1 MTPVPPTHVATPT
14 CRRYDSQAKFIHT
27 FCRYCSVNNI
37 ANPSQSSGKRP
48 HNNDQVT
55 REYHSARASSAGSK
69 KNCRLTCDGNRQSF
83 ACSCSDSSDGLSVNC
98 EYRGFTKI
106 PDGIPDDV
114 ISLNLMHNKIE
125 ELKTDQLDRFGI
137 SVDPQLKTLH
147 MTENPVASLSGQCF
161 LSLRHIEEIDLS
173 SNSITSV
180 EEIPFDKLESLKV
193 LDLSGN
199 SLETIPAGFCPETGQ
214 TVNLH
219 WNPWLCD
226 CSLRPLREC
235 ESLSTQ
241 IKCAMPYQI
250 RGWKIGDL
258 ENADQWM
265 ACGLPRAVSSK
276 VMYIEEGDA
285 VNLACDPEVDPYG
298 DVVWW
303 LVEDET
309 WQARGELTIYVKN
322 DHAGTYVCAHA
333 KDKTKWAFQEVR
345 VIPPE
350 TSPTPPLIPQVS
362 TEGKGSTKSN
372 TTPLKTTPSKNGAT
386 TKGNTTPTKMSPP
399 ENGDSSKSSSTTPLK
414 TTPSE
419 NGAALP
425 AENVQSTPQ
434 SSSSPS
440 QSPGDMSS
448 GNEAGDNTPNRSKP
462 SLTDSAKASTA
473 AGAKTSPKDALA
485 STTKGDASMVDTVE
499 AGKTTTTT
507 QFPWCQKTSTTSGG
521 DGAIG
526 GPLSGSG
533 SQTATPQSGQDG
545 DSGKSRHRGDS
556 VYPGGSGYG
565 QDQTTQ
571 TSSSVSGVGLVAGV
585 LPDGS
590 VVKIPI
596 NEQGSSSGGQET
608 KASPSKRGDMSG
620 LWVIIAVAAIVAT
633 YILIGLL
640 CCIVYRC
647 RKRRKGKAPVVMI
660 EESPEKH
667 GIEGGNESIELVEKN
682 PDLAFTNN
690 ANDQSTDSSIST
702 TDTVKL
708 SNDVASPTKWTAPGF
723 PLALP
728 DQNEDTGQI
737 LDRHSKDP
745 SDRTSGPPRSD
756 ERLTQETAILDDSTG
771 SEDDDEIPENV
782 VNPDKW
788 INPHQLQAIPDQ
800 KPDNRDSVP
809 DVNRSPNGSESFW
822 KNPLTSLDRKKIPE
836 EPFQSKDGDS
846 KTPKSPEDTPDVY
859 PPPDLSDLPLFRS
872 PKGPNDTPSIPDES
886 IWKRLSQIDSISP
899 YNSLTSSPTSSVKN
913 DPSTSSRE
921 PPFKSADSPPA
932 KIQDILSDHLQQK
945 TKQKPADEPK
955 KENLPL
961 SNGDVEKPSSPQK
974 TSSNPATNIDTP
986 PATLKDKTT
995 DLSPRRPPQEPPV
1008 EPRKEG
1014 VTPGPKS
1021 SENPQPPPS
1030 TPQSPSAYSDKG
1042 DQDNLEQKPLKSS
1055 LKKPKDEPQSTKPKE
1070 KGATLRPST
1079 STPSD
1084 PKDPRRLSLPLSVA
1098 DSLKKLS
1105 IFSPEDTRAPSE
1117 APTKPPRKSKLSG
1130 YSGLSRS
1137 RDFVIPPFDN

>member
-1 MTPVPPTHVATPT
+1 
-14 CRRYDSQAKFIHT
+14 
-27 FCRYCSVNNI
+27 
-37 ANPSQSSGKRP
+37 
-48 HNNDQVT
+48 
-55 REYHSARASSAGSK
+55 
-69 KNCRLTCDGNRQSF
+69 
-83 ACSCSDSSDGLSVNC
+83 
-98 EYRGFTKI
+98 
-106 PDGIPDDV
+106 
-114 ISLNLMHNKIE
+114 MHNKIE
-125 ELKTDQLDRFGI
+125 ELKTDQLERFGKLKTLVLKHNGLHTI
-137 SVDPQLKTLH
+137 EENALYGLDNLEVLDLSYNKLTSVPCEEFQWIRSLKTLH

-414 TTPSE
+414 TSPSE
-419 NGAALP
+419 SGASSAP
-425 AENVQSTPQ
+425 SAGNAQ

-440 QSPGDMSS
+440 QSPGDMS
-448 GNEAGDNTPNRSKP
+448 GNEAGDNIPSRSTPA
-462 SLTDSAKASTA
+462 LTDSAKASTA
-473 AGAKTSPKDALA
+473 SGAKTSPKDALA

-499 AGKTTTTT
+499 AGEDNNNNAVPLVPGLGSKTT
-507 QFPWCQKTSTTSGG
+507 QKTSTTSGG

-526 GPLSGSG
+526 GPLSGSD

-608 KASPSKRGDMSG
+608 KASPSTRGDMSG

-640 CCIVYRC
+640 CCIVYKC
-647 RKRRKGKAPVVMI
+647 RKRRKGKAPIVMI

-682 PDLAFTNN
+682 PNLAFTNN

-728 DQNEDTGQI
+728 DQNEGQI

-822 KNPLTSLDRKKIPE
+822 KNPLTSLDRKKIPK
-836 EPFQSKDGDS
+836 EPFQSKDGNS
-846 KTPKSPEDTPDVY
+846 KTPKSPEEIPDVY

-913 DPSTSSRE
+913 DPSTSSKE
-921 PPFKSADSPPA
+921 PPFKSTDSPPA
-932 KIQDILSDHLQQK
+932 KIQDRLSDHLQQK

-974 TSSNPATNIDTP
+974 TPSNAATNIDTP
-986 PATLKDKTT
+986 LATLKDKTT
-995 DLSPRRPPQEPPV
+995 DLSPRRPQEPPV

-1021 SENPQPPPS
+1021 SENPKPPPS

-1042 DQDNLEQKPLKSS
+1042 DQDNLEQKPLKSPF
-1055 LKKPKDEPQSTKPKE
+1055 KKTKDEPQSTKPKE
-1070 KGATLRPST
+1070 KGATLKPST

-1084 PKDPRRLSLPLSVA
+1084 QKDPRRLSLPLSVA